1 MDTQQRHTADLIA
14 EATRLIEQ
22 GELNTTT
29 DVTNH
34 FTVEE
39 IATIAL
45 YLVQHFT
52 TLNEL
57 KEHFQKG
64 DGGF

>member
-1 MDTQQRHTADLIA
+1 MDIQQRHTADLIA
-14 EATRLIEQ
+14 EVTRLI
-22 GELNTTT
+22 LNTST
-29 DVTNH
+29 DITNH

-52 TLNEL
+52 LNEL